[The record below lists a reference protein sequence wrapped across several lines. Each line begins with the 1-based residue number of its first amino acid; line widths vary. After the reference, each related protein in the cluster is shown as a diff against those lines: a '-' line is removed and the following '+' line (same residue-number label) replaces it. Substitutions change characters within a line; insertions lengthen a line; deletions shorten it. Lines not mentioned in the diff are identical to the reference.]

1 MWDLSREDDMVL
13 TSSGIGDD
21 SHREPVSKVTWV
33 PDTSSLKKNKYLV
46 RLIHSQSNYFSNM
59 LKNSPMY
66 ILLEFSWNSELP
78 EKITFDLIQL
88 HKQ

>member
-21 SHREPVSKVTWV
+21 SHREPVSKVIWV

-46 RLIHSQSNYFSNM
+46 RLIQSQSIFFFKIA
-59 LKNSPMY
+59 LKFTHF
-66 ILLEFSWNSELP
+66 LLEFRSNSELN
-78 EKITFDLIQL
+78 EKLTFDAIQL